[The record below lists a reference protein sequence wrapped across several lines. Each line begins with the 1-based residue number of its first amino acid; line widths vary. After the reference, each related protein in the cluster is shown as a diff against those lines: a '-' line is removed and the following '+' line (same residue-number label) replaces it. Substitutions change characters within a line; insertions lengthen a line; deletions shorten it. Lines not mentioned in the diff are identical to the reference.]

1 MNDFVVLLTLIFGVI
16 SHITHTGMH
25 FRGEPFGGECSGLQS
40 IPEMGEWCT
49 EVAWHTREDLGSQYL
64 LSFLG
69 ALDRR
74 RQQGGKAFTI
84 GSWEAPPRV
93 KAEDL
98 REKSKETQSSL
109 CTARIMRNAKYL
121 ASDVVELKALKQR
134 AVKGERKFWGRGH
147 DRPLVGAARRDR
159 LIHRYPRLRKKSFLS
174 FLEPELLLLLD
185 TVCPPAL
192 SRSPTA
198 WLHLLCLLQIAS

>member
-147 DRPLVGAARRDR
+147 DRPLQLSRDR
-159 LIHRYPRLRKKSFLS
+159 LIHR
-174 FLEPELLLLLD
+174 
-185 TVCPPAL
+185 A
-192 SRSPTA
+192 
-198 WLHLLCLLQIAS
+198 LLQGAALFHPTHTYDR